1 MAKDRLYLLSPGFE
15 DANIPGGGVWICHD
29 CTAMEGYLVQFPHLR
44 DEIEVIHLPF
54 PRPRAVMV
62 DLLGEENQGLPRL
75 VLAEP
80 SDGPEVQRAKGRHFI
95 ADSRPIMRYLAA
107 RYGAA
112 PPHP

>member
-1 MAKDRLYLLSPGFE
+1 LKDRLYLLSPGFE
-15 DANIPGGGVWICHD
+15 DQGGHWVCHD
-29 CTAMEGYLVQFPHLR
+29 CTAMEGYLLQFPHLR
-44 DEIEVIHLPF
+44 EAIEVIHLPF

-62 DLLGEENQGLPRL
+62 DLLGEAHQGLPTL
-75 VLAEP
+75 VIGDDW
-80 SDGPEVQRAKGRHFI
+80 DGPEVQQAGGHRFV